1 MTTLST
7 DSIRAILSTHLGNER
22 PAYVF
27 SLWEMNVL
35 TDETLRDLLCEVWT
49 EAWPSSSLPER
60 EWLAMFDS
68 TGFVSLR
75 TTKPKP
81 TKPVTVFRGA
91 ALSTNGRGFS
101 WTFSREVAKI
111 YAELRAMSGI
121 AAGLFKTTVPPDAVL
136 AMLREDGVS
145 AGEDEVVVDPRRLSG
160 SSTPQLAE
168 TISVRAPIVGDVLT
182 SPEMAWWDELLERV
196 VSVSPRAA
204 DSPIHGE
211 RHWRHVANVGLELAN
226 ATPGADERV
235 VLLFALLHD
244 CRREN
249 EYDDPGHGKR
259 GAKFA
264 LELHADGA
272 FDIDADQLETLVL
285 ACRTHTDG
293 TLSSDA
299 TVGVCF
305 DADRLDLGRVGI
317 EPDSELMSTA
327 AGRERLRQQIGMG
340 AKR

>member
-1 MTTLST
+1 MLG
-7 DSIRAILSTHLGNER
+7 THLPVER
-22 PAYVF
+22 PPYVF
-27 SLWEMNVL
+27 SLWDMNVL
-35 TDETLRDLLCEVWT
+35 TDETLRELLLEVWA
-49 EAWPSSSLPER
+49 EAWPTSLPEE
-60 EWLAMFDS
+60 EWLAMFGA
-68 TGFVSLR
+68 TGFVRLG

-91 ALSTNGRGFS
+91 PVSTNGRGFS
-101 WTFSREVAKI
+101 WTFAFEIAKI
-111 YAELRAMSGI
+111 YAETRAMSGI
-121 AAGLFKTTVPPDAVL
+121 AAGVFKTTVPPDAVL

-145 AGEDEVVVDPRRLSG
+145 AGEDEVVVDPRRLRG

-182 SPEMAWWDELLERV
+182 SSKMAWWDELLKRV

-244 CRREN
+244 SRREN
-249 EYDDPGHGKR
+249 EYDDPGHGER

-264 LELHADGA
+264 RELHAQGLLELDGG
-272 FDIDADQLETLVL
+272 QMEKLVL

-317 EPDSELMSTA
+317 EPDLELMSTD
-327 AGRERLRQQIGMG
+327 AGR
-340 AKR
+340 KRAS